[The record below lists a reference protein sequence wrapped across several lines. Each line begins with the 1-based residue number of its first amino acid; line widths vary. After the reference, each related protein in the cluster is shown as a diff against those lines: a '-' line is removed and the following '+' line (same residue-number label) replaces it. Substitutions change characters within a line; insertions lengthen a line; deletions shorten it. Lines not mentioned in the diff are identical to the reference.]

1 MYLVI
6 LKPQAIKD
14 LQAIQALEAKRVV
27 EKIKALEQGLV
38 GDIKKL
44 TNFTL
49 EYRLRVG
56 SYRVLFEIE
65 GETIVIYRIKH
76 RKEAYLRR

>member
-1 MYLVI
+1 LKYLI
-6 LKPQAIKD
+6 EFKRTAIKD
-14 LQAIQALEAKRVV
+14 L
-27 EKIKALEQGLV
+27 EKIDKSNSLKILNKIKQMESDLQ

-56 SYRVLFEIE
+56 NYRVLFEQQGNKI
-65 GETIVIYRIKH
+65 IVYRIKH
-76 RKEAYLRR
+76 RKDIYK